1 MSVGSNTERAVF
13 YLAATIAREAILNWE
28 KVLLAA
34 LIIERYGSTGAKF
47 VGLVG
52 LELVKAQVQLTI
64 NIARHFGSTIGIE
77 IYRQSRIPQ
86 IVSTTRLVTPVALQA
101 TALGVGAYALA
112 KSPDVTYDFF
122 SDTSNYGTDPE
133 GNLYT
138 HPLILQ
144 GATVN

>member
-1 MSVGSNTERAVF
+1 MGDNTERAVF

-77 IYRQSRIPQ
+77 IYNQSRIPRL
-86 IVSTTRLVTPVALQA
+86 IGTARLVAPVALQA
-101 TALGVGAYALA
+101 TAVGVGAYALA
-112 KSPDVTYDFF
+112 KSPEVTYDFF
-122 SDTSNYGTDPE
+122 ADTSNYGTDPQ
-133 GNLYT
+133 GNLYV

-144 GATVN
+144 GAVTN